1 MPMYPDKEF
10 ENMPILEA
18 PELRKKKGISGG
30 GGCQS
35 ILNDLK
41 LVDALHIQNANQKRG
56 GKQKEKENKT
66 KLPNWEQAETNGLN
80 FISKQ

>member
-30 GGCQS
+30 
-35 ILNDLK
+35 DVK
-41 LVDALHIQNANQKRG
+41 V
-56 GKQKEKENKT
+56 
-66 KLPNWEQAETNGLN
+66 
-80 FISKQ
+80 F